1 MKKLLPL
8 IKGFLLGGLKVEYV
22 ILSYYGRNSK
32 SHHAGLMVYHPFRD
46 IISVNPKRAGNHLGS
61 TTVTVVENRITQAR
75 GESRS
80 NVRRAYIWIM
90 YHPGARGITV
100 ISCGKVATTNVSPRR
115 AGNHE

>member
-1 MKKLLPL
+1 VKKLLPL

-75 GESRS
+75 GES
-80 NVRRAYIWIM
+80 
-90 YHPGARGITV
+90 PLLK
-100 ISCGKVATTNVSPRR
+100 ISKLQILQVSPSR
-115 AGNHE
+115 AGNHRLNFQDSGTLVLKYVTVTDLV